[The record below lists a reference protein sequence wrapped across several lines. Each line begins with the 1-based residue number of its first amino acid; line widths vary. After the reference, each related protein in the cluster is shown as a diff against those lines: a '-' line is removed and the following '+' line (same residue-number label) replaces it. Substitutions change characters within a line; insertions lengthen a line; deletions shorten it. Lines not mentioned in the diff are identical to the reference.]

1 MARAADLLL
10 SAADRRV
17 LVGEDRLTEILATVL
32 QHDRRLAA
40 WFCEQAGVETPSD
53 GSHEVS
59 TQVWLDESS
68 RPDMQIAVRHR
79 DGTIRRVL
87 SEHKTGTGFSVRQER
102 SYTSMHE
109 RWIGLVRRSERVP
122 EGYTKVSWSD
132 VARQADRIASEEL
145 VDGKRAGARWRR
157 RALKPEVPS
166 RLRVLHELL
175 SYIERSDV
183 DVTAHSRIEHL
194 DTLAYGGSRRARATV
209 EALFHSVC
217 AQLPGRLRGAHE
229 PEHRE
234 GLGDSWVLRLD
245 DNIDSWA
252 ENYGVTWWCDLLVA
266 PVDDWRE
273 DGYGEPAFGAGLCFG
288 REPRKPIQW
297 PRVLDPESD
306 WPREL
311 RAKGISVGET
321 DGGWVGRCFR
331 TLYLSEVMSRGSD
344 LDEQAKSVADWATEA
359 VDEIR
364 SLTPPATTESQDP
377 PPP

>member
-40 WFCEQAGVETPSD
+40 WFCEQAGVEIPSD

-102 SYTSMHE
+102 SYTSMH
-109 RWIGLVRRSERVP
+109 
-122 EGYTKVSWSD
+122 
-132 VARQADRIASEEL
+132 
-145 VDGKRAGARWRR
+145 
-157 RALKPEVPS
+157 
-166 RLRVLHELL
+166 
-175 SYIERSDV
+175 
-183 DVTAHSRIEHL
+183 VTAHSRIEHL

-217 AQLPGRLRGAHE
+217 AQLPGRRRGAHE